1 MTTWHDNPA
10 IVCAVSL
17 LLFAALAWLL
27 LRQSSG
33 HRLLSRTP
41 FLIVTAG
48 VLLFVA
54 AIEIPEALRTPFE
67 RYLGH
72 SIHSMVRVSDV
83 EEENW
88 DLLWGE
94 RCGTVFRYMILGSAI
109 LAIVNTFRRN
119 AVWLNLSA
127 LFLTVGWVLFFVWS
141 TVARV
146 PF

>member
-1 MTTWHDNPA
+1 MTAWHDNPG
-10 IVCAVSL
+10 IVCVVSL
-17 LLFAALAWLL
+17 LLFAVIAWLL
-27 LRQSSG
+27 LRPLSG
-33 HRLLSRTP
+33 RRLLGRTP

-67 RYLGH
+67 HYLGH
-72 SIHSMVRVSDV
+72 SIHSMVRVSDT

-94 RCGTVFRYMILGSAI
+94 RCGTVFDYMILGSAI
-109 LAIVNTFRRN
+109 LAIVNLFRRN
-119 AVWLNLSA
+119 AAWLNVSA
-127 LFLTVGWVLFFVWS
+127 LFLSVGWFFLFIWS
-141 TVARV
+141 TLARF